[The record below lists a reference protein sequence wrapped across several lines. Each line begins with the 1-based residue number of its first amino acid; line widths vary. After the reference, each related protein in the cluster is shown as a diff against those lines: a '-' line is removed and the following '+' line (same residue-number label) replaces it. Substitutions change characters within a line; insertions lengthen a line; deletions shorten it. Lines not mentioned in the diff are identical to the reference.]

1 MLLIRE
7 TGYDWVMRNVEPGLM
22 SVFRL
27 FTGLR
32 LAFGIVAVLAQWAAP
47 DRNVRLIE
55 VIEPAVLMFWLLLPL
70 AYPQYEGWLLP
81 VALVFAG
88 VGPLITQ
95 ADALHADAP
104 EDVPME
110 TILTLQTWSS
120 MIVLLLPVV
129 ITAWQYRFK
138 QVALYSIGITL
149 LNVLFISLSVGGAA
163 LESTLVTGSITARAV
178 TFMVIGWLLVRLM
191 TAQRSQRQELTDANL
206 KLMHHSATLEQLT
219 ITRERNRLARELH
232 DTLAHTLS
240 ALAVQLEAVDA
251 LWPTKPD
258 QAHARLEKSIEMTRS
273 GLTETRRVLQDLR
286 ASPLEDL
293 GLALALRNLVTSTA
307 ARAGLEPDLHIEPRL
322 GSLSPDIEQAVY
334 RITQEALVNV
344 VNHAN
349 AQHLTVQLGR
359 FDGRLTLTVSD
370 DGSGFAAPR
379 GTDESNGRAHRLGIR
394 GMRERAE
401 LVGGQLEVESQP
413 GQGTI
418 VMFSVRVAD
427 DTRFDL

>member
-1 MLLIRE
+1 MCLIRQ
-7 TGYDWVMRNVEPGLM
+7 TGYDWCMGNTEPGLL

-32 LAFGIVAVLAQWAAP
+32 LAFGIIAVLAQWAAP
-47 DRNVRLIE
+47 DRTVRL
-55 VIEPAVLMFWLLLPL
+55 VDVLEPAVLMFWLLLPL

-95 ADALHADAP
+95 ADNLSTNGPLDS
-104 EDVPME
+104 PME
-110 TILTLQTWSS
+110 TILTLQTWGS
-120 MIVLLLPVV
+120 MIILLLPVV
-129 ITAWQYRFK
+129 IIAWQYRFK
-138 QVALYSIGITL
+138 QVALFSIGITI
-149 LNVLFISLSVGGAA
+149 LNVVFISLTVSGSA
-163 LESTLVTGSITARAV
+163 LQSPLVTGSLTARAV
-178 TFMVIGWLLVRLM
+178 TFMVIGWLVVRLM
-191 TAQRSQRQELTDANL
+191 TAQRTQRRELTDANL
-206 KLMHHSATLEQLT
+206 KLMHHSATLEQLA

-251 LWPTKPD
+251 LWSIKPD
-258 QAHARLEKSIEMTRS
+258 QAHARLDKSIEMTRS

-293 GLALALRNLVTSTA
+293 GLTSALHNLVTSSA
-307 ARAGLEPDLHIEPRL
+307 ARAGLELDLHIAPRL
-322 GSLSPDIEQAVY
+322 DNLSPDIEQAVY
-334 RITQEALVNV
+334 RIAQEALANV
-344 VNHAN
+344 ANHAK
-349 AQHLTVQLGR
+349 ARHLTVQLRR
-359 FDGRLTLTVSD
+359 FDARLALTVSD
-370 DGSGFAAPR
+370 DGSGFVTPPANGD
-379 GTDESNGRAHRLGIR
+379 GTHRLGIK

-401 LVGGQLEVESQP
+401 LVGGRLEVESQP

-418 VMFSVRVAD
+418 VMFSVKVAD